1 MEAKRS
7 DKYKVSKLKIFL
19 IILIT
24 IIVLVVSLITWSRYA
39 STNGLSVNEYKVVN
53 SNLPTTFNGLKIV
66 HFSDVHY
73 GTTINKKSLNK
84 IIEQINL
91 INPDLVVFTGD
102 LIDKNTK
109 ITEKLIKEITESL
122 SKINSKLG
130 KYSIKGEQDY
140 VSDSFI
146 EIMQN
151 SDFIILDNSYDLI
164 YNENGEN
171 IYIGGLSSSI
181 KKNIDIN
188 KTLDYFNIENVNQ
201 NIFSIMLMH
210 EPDNIDDLLE
220 SKNINLVLAG
230 HNHGGQIRLP
240 FLGGIISM
248 KDSKKYNDRY
258 YKLADTDYYISYGL
272 GTTNYPYR
280 LLNRPSINFYRL
292 YNK

>member
-24 IIVLVVSLITWSRYA
+24 IIVLVVSLITWSRYV

-73 GTTINKKSLNK
+73 GTTIDKKNFNK

-102 LIDKNTK
+102 LIDKDTK

-140 VSDSFI
+140 ESDSFI

-164 YNENGEN
+164 YNENGEA

-210 EPDNIDDLLE
+210 EPDNIDDLLK

-248 KDSKKYNDRY
+248 KDAKKYNDRY
-258 YKLADTDYYISYGL
+258 YKLADTNYYISYGL

>member
-1 MEAKRS
+1 MEETRS

-24 IIVLVVSLITWSRYA
+24 IIVLVASLITWSRYV

-73 GTTINKKSLNK
+73 GTTIDKKNFNK

-102 LIDKNTK
+102 LIDKDTK

-140 VSDSFI
+140 ESDSFI

-220 SKNINLVLAG
+220 HKNINLVLAG

>member
-24 IIVLVVSLITWSRYA
+24 IIVLVASLITWSRYV

-73 GTTINKKSLNK
+73 GTTIDKKNFNK

-102 LIDKNTK
+102 LIDKDTK

-140 VSDSFI
+140 ESDSFI

-220 SKNINLVLAG
+220 HKNINLVLAG

>member
-1 MEAKRS
+1 MEETRS

-24 IIVLVVSLITWSRYA
+24 IIVLVVSLITWSRYV

-73 GTTINKKSLNK
+73 GTTIDKKNFNK

-102 LIDKNTK
+102 LIDKDTK

-140 VSDSFI
+140 ESDSFI

-220 SKNINLVLAG
+220 HKNINLVLAG

>member
-24 IIVLVVSLITWSRYA
+24 IIVLVVSLITWSRYV

-73 GTTINKKSLNK
+73 GTTINKKSFNK

-102 LIDKNTK
+102 LIDKDTK

-122 SKINSKLG
+122 SKINSILG

-140 VSDSFI
+140 ESDSFI

-230 HNHGGQIRLP
+230 HNHGGQIRIP

-258 YKLADTDYYISYGL
+258 YKLADTNYYISYGL